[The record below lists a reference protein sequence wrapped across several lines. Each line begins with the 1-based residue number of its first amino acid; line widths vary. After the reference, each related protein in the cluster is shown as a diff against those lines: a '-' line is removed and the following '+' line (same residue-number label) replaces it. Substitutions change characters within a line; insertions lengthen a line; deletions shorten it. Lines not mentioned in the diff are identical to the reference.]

1 MREHD
6 GKEREHGGKD
16 RGFVLITT
24 LVILMILTIL
34 LLGLYFRGKVN
45 IDTSMSSRDNTK
57 GYYLAEA
64 GLNYLIW
71 ALYIDPNNPAADNNM
86 DLDDDGIPDN
96 TALLNNPDQYA
107 NKTVGYFDT
116 NDTIGYNPQS
126 PITVNLATLAIPAHV
141 ALNITLNANNQA
153 SVSPVTF
160 GTGTALPTDNG
171 AVVWITSAVDDP
183 TGTFPLNEKDSTGAA
198 STKNVYAI
206 YAYSIGYVHGKPL
219 RMLRAKIGVASN
231 FFAANLGA
239 MTNGYQ

>member
-6 GKEREHGGKD
+6 GKEREHDGKD

-45 IDTSMSSRDNTK
+45 IDTSMSSRDSTK
-57 GYYLAEA
+57 GFYLAEA
-64 GLNYLIW
+64 GLNYLTW
-71 ALYIDPNNPAADNNM
+71 ALYTDPNNPAADNNM

-96 TALLNNPDQYA
+96 TALIDNPDQYA
-107 NKTVGYFDT
+107 NKTVKYFDT

-126 PITVNLATLAIPAHV
+126 PIKVNLATLAIPAHV

-183 TGTFPLNEKDSTGAA
+183 TGTFPLNEKDTTGPA

-206 YAYSIGYVHGKPL
+206 YAYSIGYVHGKPI